1 MGTSGRKTLRLRH
14 SGTKGKGKGLM
25 TIPELRKAFDHI
37 QVFAEKLVREKRGD
51 DQVARFQREW
61 MKAFGKQV
69 EKRYV
74 VAYLNHIAGAGAGA
88 KQKGGA
94 ALSGAP
100 LDYSLQ
106 PGVYLS
112 QGSLPVGGSIQSG
125 GSAAAAGYGNY
136 LQYVAGGF
144 DVGVPARANQ
154 MQCGQV
160 DQTPALRAGLGD
172 NTYFAKAGGKR
183 RRTLRHGRAKQA
195 AQAGGMPK
203 ATTPAWAGGMRWFA
217 ATNPASFARDIAD
230 GWQGTGTGP
239 SPSATDPT
247 WAAAA
252 KGASTSLNWSATPI
266 PRSMGVDVASR

>member
-1 MGTSGRKTLRLRH
+1 MAGGRNTLRIRTRRQRS
-14 SGTKGKGKGLM
+14 SGGGSRKGLM
-25 TIPELRKAFDHI
+25 TIPQLRKAFDHV
-37 QVFAEKLVREKRGD
+37 QSFAEKLVKQKRGD
-51 DQVARFQREW
+51 DQVAQFQREW
-61 MKAFGKQV
+61 MKVFGKSV

-74 VAYLNHIAGAGAGA
+74 VAYLNHIAGDSG

-94 ALSGAP
+94 LVGAP

-106 PGVYLS
+106 PGIYLS
-112 QGSLPVGGSIQSG
+112 QGSLPVSGSMQSG
-125 GSAAAAGYGNY
+125 GAYGNY

-160 DQTPALRAGLGD
+160 DQTPILRAGLGD
-172 NTYFAKAGGKR
+172 NTYFAKAGGR
-183 RRTLRHGRAKQA
+183 RRTLRKGRGSMPKAV
-195 AQAGGMPK
+195 QAGGK
-203 ATTPAWAGGMRWFA
+203 TQAGGMRWFA

-230 GWQGTGTGP
+230 GWQGAGTGP

-247 WAAAA
+247 WTAA